1 MNWIIRSTKI
11 VKFHT
16 NLLEV
21 LKPIWKDFI
30 DYDWVLTDLD
40 FMTDDEIPINFD
52 KDYFVLN
59 KEEFETLYQSSTQI
73 IWGIIS
79 AVPKNTQIDF
89 NLISN
94 LSAEDE
100 KAWKPNEFLI
110 EKAFL
115 EIVAYDSGYTI
126 VKFKDKKLSNQFKEY
141 FQEEAID
148 LATFIEISS
157 TLK

>member
-11 VKFHT
+11 IKFHT
-16 NLLEV
+16 NLIEV
-21 LKPIWKDFI
+21 LKPIWENLI

-59 KEEFETLYQSSTQI
+59 NEEFKVLYQSRTQI

-79 AVPKNTQIDF
+79 AVPKNTQLDF

-94 LSAEDE
+94 LSVDDE
-100 KAWKPNEFLI
+100 NTWKPNQFLI
-110 EKAFL
+110 KESFI
-115 EIVAYDSGYTI
+115 EISAVDSAYTI
-126 VKFKDKKLSNQFKEY
+126 VKFKDEKLSNQFKEY

-157 TLK
+157 KSK